1 MGVSLEDRGF
11 ISYNTAVL
19 AGRRALDEFLERLK
33 ESLSDPAVATSES
46 ATGGLESIR
55 PGRGSSGVIYALG
68 NRAG

>member
-46 ATGGLESIR
+46 APGGL
-55 PGRGSSGVIYALG
+55 LWC
-68 NRAG
+68 